1 MISPQAQ
8 READFCETKAGMVST
23 PKFRKP
29 PVIETVLGVQ
39 FEPLR
44 SMRITHFGLFWELI
58 KDEFPEVEHHPSL
71 EPVKESFDNPP
82 LPSSP
87 VWKVMREAEFPRAW
101 FLSRRTE
108 HGQQLVQLQQDRLI
122 QNWRRANLS
131 TEHYSS
137 YQKNRSN
144 FERTLKCFLD
154 FMAGRELGVF
164 EPNQCEVTYINHIPL
179 DEGLTVGGMS
189 RKCFPSLDGHQSA
202 GFLPPDAEQLAL
214 KAGYEMPGKQGRLSV
229 EVQPAWDLKT
239 RQRFLR
245 LALTARGAPHSP
257 TVEGVLS
264 WLDDLGHVWVV
275 KGFESFTS
283 KEMHDRWELIAR

>member
-1 MISPQAQ
+1 MISAEAQ
-8 READFCETKAGMVST
+8 KEADPCETRIGMTST

-44 SMRITHFGLFWELI
+44 GMRITDFGLFWELI

-71 EPVKESFDNPP
+71 EPVKESFDSPI
-82 LPSSP
+82 LPARP
-87 VWKVMREAEFPRAW
+87 VWKVMREAELPRAW
-101 FLSRRTE
+101 FLSKRTE
-108 HGQQLVQLQQDRLI
+108 QGQQLIQLQQDRLI

-137 YQKNRSN
+137 YEKNRKG
-144 FERTLKCFLD
+144 FEHTLKCFLGLV
-154 FMAGRELGVF
+154 AERELGVF

-179 DEGLTVGGMS
+179 DQGLTVGEMS
-189 RKCFPSLDGHQSA
+189 RKCFPSLDGHRSD
-202 GFLPPDAEQLAL
+202 GFLPPDAAQLAVN
-214 KAGYEMPGKQGRLSV
+214 ARYEMPDKQGRLHV

-239 RQRFLR
+239 RQQFLR

-257 TVEGVLS
+257 TVDSVLS
-264 WLDDLGHVWVV
+264 WLDDLGHLWVV

-283 KEMHDRWELIAR
+283 KQMHDRWELIAR